1 MGCTGKSFSI
11 PLGTTVEEYTLGV
24 RQLRAWK
31 NRRNKRI
38 AANVCRGSENRS
50 RVERD
55 GIIIESRW

>member
-1 MGCTGKSFSI
+1 MAYVGKSLAI
-11 PLGTTVEEYTLGV
+11 PPGATAEEYALGV

-31 NRRNKRI
+31 NRRNKRAVRVI
-38 AANVCRGSENRS
+38 STAENRS